1 MSLLLA
7 LQGGGATNYTVTA
20 NAGSYAVTGVSASI
34 LRSRVL
40 AGAAGS
46 YTYAGVAAIL
56 KRSRLVTGAAGA
68 YSYTGV
74 AATIVKTTLNAYS
87 ITANAGA
94 YSYSGQAA
102 TVTYSGGTPQQNYS
116 AEVELKPWYV
126 KRGKKIHLFNS
137 AQEADDYIE
146 SLEQAEKAIQEAQKT
161 SRRARQRLRR
171 KIVTVEPIQTVDIDL
186 LSDAVS
192 RFDLPTLPNL
202 IEQQDFARFMQILAI
217 AQEMAE
223 EEDIELLLLA

>member
-7 LQGGGATNYTVTA
+7 LQGGGGYTLTADAGAYTV
-20 NAGSYAVTGVSASI
+20 S
-34 LRSRVL
+34 
-40 AGAAGS
+40 
-46 YTYAGVAAIL
+46 GVAAGITFTPAAYTL
-56 KRSRLVTGAAGA
+56 TAEAGA
-68 YSYTGV
+68 YVVSGKD
-74 AATIVKTTLNAYS
+74 ATITNS
-87 ITANAGA
+87 GDAGQ
-94 YSYSGQAA
+94 SFS
-102 TVTYSGGTPQQNYS
+102 N
-116 AEVELKPWYV
+116 EIELRPWYV

-217 AQEMAE
+217 AQEMQE